1 MLNAANYASADVLTI
16 PVFEDVVQEN
26 IALLQTILPDYEPL
40 ESDLY
45 LPLIQSFSYREIHL
59 HQLFNNKLKSLLLH
73 FAKGNNL
80 DLIANDRYHIER
92 LDDEDDIAFLFRI
105 LASLDGYSTAGS
117 LESYEFHARSV
128 SAVID
133 DVKAVS
139 PIKGVIDVFIASYD
153 EEITD
158 ALVEKVTTAV
168 NVKKVRPATDEVY
181 VKVATV
187 KPVVISGTV
196 ELFDINSEEAVKA
209 AIAKNFDAY
218 FKVRQALPYSDVI
231 TKLKVDG
238 VYDVAP
244 TSPTQNIYCADG
256 ERIVIDTS
264 GLVFTQAVLED
275 D

>member
-1 MLNAANYASADVLTI
+1 MLDATQYGSADVLTI

-92 LDDEDDIAFLFRI
+92 LENEDDIAFLFRI

-133 DVKAVS
+133 DVKAVN

-158 ALVEKVTTAV
+158 ALIEQVKVAV

-187 KPVVISGTV
+187 KPIVISGVV
-196 ELFDINSEEAVKA
+196 ELFDINNEEAVKK
-209 AIAKNFDAY
+209 AIENNFESY
-218 FKVRQALPYSDVI
+218 FKIRQALPYSDVI
-231 TKLKVDG
+231 TKLKVEG

-256 ERIVIDTS
+256 ERIVIDTT
-264 GLVFTQAVLED
+264 GLEFIQAILED